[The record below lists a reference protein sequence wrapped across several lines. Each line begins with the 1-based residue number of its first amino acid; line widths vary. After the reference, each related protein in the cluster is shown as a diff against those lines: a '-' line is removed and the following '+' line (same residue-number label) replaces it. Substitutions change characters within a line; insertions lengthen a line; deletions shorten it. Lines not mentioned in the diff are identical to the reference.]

1 VASKRVED
9 YAFKYGLSNR
19 AAKKRMGGRK
29 SESGIMQIARGAPV
43 KGTGKKAKSAAAKK

>member
-1 VASKRVED
+1 MASKRVED

-19 AAKKRMGGRK
+19 AAKKRMGGHR